1 MSSDQSISSPIKESA
16 ARLDTSDV
24 DWLLDEEH
32 GFVVF
37 FRPRCG
43 STTLTRWFFEN
54 KGVKFGGFSIS
65 AYRNEWLQLRF
76 VQLQSCLNTNYD
88 KLHKFVVIRDPIER
102 AVSSYLHV
110 VNNPKDSQWDIVR
123 PYVDSRIGKH
133 DLSFAQWVDY
143 LDKVDLDRAHIIWR
157 RQSALS
163 CWARGVND
171 VVTLDS
177 MNDYLVKM
185 NERFQLTAQ
194 PTFNSVTVSKNEKSH
209 PRTWCLGKKFFG
221 DVPFSDL
228 LQFKGKSTFKD
239 FPDYSHFYNRS
250 LRARIGKMYQA
261 DIDLFTNAISAI

>member
-1 MSSDQSISSPIKESA
+1 MSSDLSASRPIDEIAAQSDI
-16 ARLDTSDV
+16 SDV

-65 AYRNEWLQLRF
+65 AYRNEWLQPRIAQLRSY
-76 VQLQSCLNTNYD
+76 LDANYD

-102 AVSSYLHV
+102 VVSSYLHV
-110 VNNPKDSQWDIVR
+110 VNNPKDSQWDVVR
-123 PYVDSRIGKH
+123 PYFDSRISKH

-143 LDKVDLDRAHIIWR
+143 LEKVDLDKAHIIWR

-163 CWARGVND
+163 CWAGGVTD
-171 VVTLDS
+171 VVTLDK
-177 MNDYLVKM
+177 MNDYLLKM
-185 NERFQLTAQ
+185 NDRFQLAAQ
-194 PTFNSVTVSKNEKSH
+194 PTFNSVTVPKNEKKH
-209 PRTWCLGKKFFG
+209 PRTWWFGKKFFG
-221 DVPFSDL
+221 TAPFTEL

-239 FPDYSHFYNRS
+239 FPDYSHFYNRA
-250 LRARIGKMYQA
+250 LRARVGKLYQA
-261 DIDLFTNAISAI
+261 DIDIFNKAISST